1 MKKKIMNENGFTFL
15 EMCIVIAIIGILMM
29 IALPDYRSAAE
40 KAQKN
45 SCDANRK
52 MIEAQVESYYI
63 DNFEYPGTDIDPEK
77 DDVIE
82 GLVEVNYL
90 KSFPECPIDGK
101 YTVNINETS
110 GKIEV
115 ECSEHTKAEENVSG

>member
-1 MKKKIMNENGFTFL
+1 MKKKLRNDSGFTFL
-15 EMCIVIAIIGILMM
+15 EMCIVIAMIGILMM

-63 DNFEYPGTDIDPEK
+63 DKFEYPGTEDEDPIK
-77 DDVIE
+77 V
-82 GLVEVNYL
+82 LVDENYL
-90 KSFPECPIDGK
+90 KSYPNCPIKGT
-101 YTVNINETS
+101 YTIETDQAS
-110 GKIEV
+110 GKIKV
-115 ECSEHTKAEENVSG
+115 KCSAHPETE